1 MDELKSLIRT
11 LHLEGK
17 VIMTGNME
25 NPFMLMKECDCFVLP
40 SLHEGQP
47 VSLLEARLL
56 GLPII
61 MSDFSS
67 AKSSLFE
74 NGQLL
79 IGNTVEDIYQG
90 LVSFMEGNVP
100 TCDFNY
106 QDYNDITIQQFEEI
120 I

>member
-1 MDELKSLIRT
+1 
-11 LHLEGK
+11 
-17 VIMTGNME
+17 
-25 NPFMLMKECDCFVLP
+25 MLMKECDCFILP

-79 IGNTVEDIYQG
+79 IKTAVEDIYDG
-90 LVSFMEGNVP
+90 MTAFMEGRVP
-100 TCDFNY
+100 VCEFHY
-106 QDYNDITIQQFEEI
+106 EDYNKITMKQFEEI

>member
-1 MDELKSLIRT
+1 
-11 LHLEGK
+11 
-17 VIMTGNME
+17 MTGNMD

-61 MSDFSS
+61 MSNFSS

-79 IGNTVEDIYQG
+79 IGNTADDIYNG
-90 LVSFMEGNVP
+90 LKAFMEGKVP
-100 TCDFNY
+100 ICEFNY
-106 QDYNDITIQQFEEI
+106 QDYNEVTIKQFEEI